1 MDIVLNGLYKS
12 FEGKMV
18 LQNFSCRL
26 REGRTTCI
34 TGPSGVGKTTLLRI
48 LMGLEQPDAGTI
60 EGLGT
65 RRLSAVFQEER
76 FCENLTAV
84 RNIGL
89 VLPGRLNRPLIEDEL
104 RALSLTDAD
113 FSGPVRELS
122 GGMRRRV
129 ALARALLVDY
139 DLLLLDEPLK
149 GLDDAVKARV
159 MAHLYERTA
168 GRTVVMV
175 THDLREAAELG
186 ADIITLE
193 EPQ

>member
-1 MDIVLNGLYKS
+1 MMDIVLNGLYKS

-18 LQNFSCRL
+18 LQNYSRRL

-122 GGMRRRV
+122 GGC
-129 ALARALLVDY
+129 
-139 DLLLLDEPLK
+139 
-149 GLDDAVKARV
+149 G
-159 MAHLYERTA
+159 
-168 GRTVVMV
+168 GRWRWPGRCWWTTTCCCSMG
-175 THDLREAAELG
+175 R
-186 ADIITLE
+186 
-193 EPQ
+193 